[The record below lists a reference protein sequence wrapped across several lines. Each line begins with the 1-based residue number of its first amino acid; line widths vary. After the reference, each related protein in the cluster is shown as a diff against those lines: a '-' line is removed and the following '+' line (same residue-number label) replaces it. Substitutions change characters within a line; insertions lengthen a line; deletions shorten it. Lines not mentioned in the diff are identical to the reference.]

1 MHGIYT
7 GKYLL
12 LVNIPVAMAN
22 ALSSAMLPNIAA
34 AKSQGDYS
42 GIQRKA
48 SLAIKVT
55 MLIAIPCTFGM
66 AVLGGPAIQLIF
78 GTSTRYPELAGNLML
93 YGSSFV
99 FFFALSTITNAIL
112 QATDYLRLPV
122 IHSAIAL
129 VIHTILAFVL
139 MYVFDMKVWGLMIA
153 TVVFAVVLC
162 VMNLISMY
170 RRLDFRLEIKRIFL
184 IPGIA
189 AVFMALICWAVYYI
203 INHFLNSNA
212 IAFLVAFVLGMLTY
226 FVALF
231 LFNGITE
238 EELLSMPKG
247 HAMVRIAKKLHLLH
261 DMDINEDDE

>member
-1 MHGIYT
+1 MREYT
-7 GKYLL
+7 FQICG
-12 LVNIPVAMAN
+12 V
-22 ALSSAMLPNIAA
+22 
-34 AKSQGDYS
+34 Q
-42 GIQRKA
+42 
-48 SLAIKVT
+48 
-55 MLIAIPCTFGM
+55 M
-66 AVLGGPAIQLIF
+66 AVASALPLVTDTVMEQYFGGDGRHLRVEGRAV
-78 GTSTRYPELAGNLML
+78 PELAEAKGTLL
-93 YGSSFV
+93 RWEPERLV
-99 FFFALSTITNAIL
+99 FRENTAVTRCRVASAGAVPYARLDYDLRWPSAAAMTVRKTDWRW
-112 QATDYLRLPV
+112 ATDYLRLPV

>member
-1 MHGIYT
+1 
-7 GKYLL
+7 
-12 LVNIPVAMAN
+12 
-22 ALSSAMLPNIAA
+22 
-34 AKSQGDYS
+34 
-42 GIQRKA
+42 
-48 SLAIKVT
+48 
-55 MLIAIPCTFGM
+55 
-66 AVLGGPAIQLIF
+66 
-78 GTSTRYPELAGNLML
+78 
-93 YGSSFV
+93 
-99 FFFALSTITNAIL
+99 
-112 QATDYLRLPV
+112 
-122 IHSAIAL
+122 
-129 VIHTILAFVL
+129 

-189 AVFMALICWAVYYI
+189 AVFMALLCWAVYYI

-212 IAFLVAFVLGMLTY
+212 IAFLVAFVFGMLTY